1 MKKIAAATRPEA
13 VDQGQTLRDLLTCD
27 VALDT
32 LERRSRVRLPKRA
45 KQVENRVVAPN
56 DDSWQLYRAAGGRAY
71 YVQKE
76 PDWWHKRPWKK
87 TEWVKL
93 TPLEAIAWCADGD
106 GDLNGTPQMR
116 RDALRQIR
124 ERKTPRAAS
133 RSLLGE
139 KVHLAFAFTGGGT
152 EFLLGAFAL
161 HSDAKAAVARE
172 SKCGR
177 AGYVVTKRIR

>member
-1 MKKIAAATRPEA
+1 MKTIPAVTRSEA
-13 VDQGQTLRDLLTCD
+13 VDQGHTLRDLLTCD

-32 LERRSRVRLPKRA
+32 LERRARVRLPKGA
-45 KQVENRVVAPN
+45 KQAENRVVATN
-56 DDSWQLYRAAGGRAY
+56 DDSWQLYRAADGRAY

-106 GDLNGTPQMR
+106 GDLNGTPQLR

-124 ERKTPRAAS
+124 KSKTPRAAS
-133 RSLLGE
+133 RSPRGQN
-139 KVHLAFAFTGGGT
+139 VHLAFAYTGGGT

-161 HSDAKAAVARE
+161 LSDAKAAAAKE
-172 SKCGR
+172 SKRGR